1 MLDLPSCNL
10 KGEIPPEIGLLHQLS
25 HLGLAS
31 NQLAGS
37 IPASLGNLSKLYS
50 LDLKRNL
57 LSGLVPAALGNIPT
71 LTRLVLIGNNL
82 EGNLDYFLSSLS
94 NCRQLQYLVIWGNFF
109 TGAIPD
115 HVGNLSTRLIL
126 FDAANNKI
134 TGRLPSTM
142 SNLTNL
148 QWLDLSTNLLTDEIP
163 ESFTMME
170 NLVYLD
176 LARNN
181 ILGPIPTQLGKLGTI
196 QRLFL
201 QRNRLIGSI
210 PISFGNLSSI
220 ETINLSNNQLNSTI
234 PASLFHLDKLIQLNL
249 SYNSFVG
256 ALPADVTG
264 LTQIYLIDISSN
276 FLIGSIPESFGK
288 LVMLIYLNLSHNSF
302 EGSIPHKLGTLS
314 SLASL
319 DISSN
324 NLSGTIP
331 MFFANFTELT
341 TLNLSFNRLE
351 GQIPKNG
358 IFSNIT
364 LQSLIGNAGLC
375 GAPRLGFLPCHEKSH
390 STNKHLLKFL
400 LPVAMVAFGTIAIC
414 IYIWIKNKLMKKG
427 EVNAS
432 VDTTEAIGHQIVSYH
447 ELIRSTNNFSDDNM
461 LGSGSFGKVF
471 KGQLSSGSEVAIK
484 VIHMHLE
491 KAKRSFDAE
500 CRVLR
505 MARHRNLIK
514 IINTCSNLE
523 FRALVLQYM
532 PNGNLET
539 LLHRSHDIVQL
550 GFLERLGIMLD
561 VSMAMEYLHH
571 EHHEVILHRDLK
583 PSNVLFDEDM
593 TTHVADFGIAK
604 LLLVDE
610 NSVVCE
616 SMPGTIGYMA
626 LEYGSLGKASRKSDV
641 FSYGVMLL
649 EVFTGRRPTDTMF
662 NGELSLRQWV
672 QQAYPAEL
680 VQVVDGQLLQGS
692 SPSTCSIH
700 YDFLVQVFELGLLC
714 SSDLPRERMAFKD
727 VVVQLMKIKAEYVK
741 RITMTSTMAQ

>member
-1 MLDLPSCNL
+1 MLDLYSSNL

-25 HLGLAS
+25 HLGLAN

-37 IPASLGNLSKLYS
+37 IPASLGNLSRLYS
-50 LDLKRNL
+50 LYLQRNL

-71 LTRLVLIGNNL
+71 LSRLILIGNNL
-82 EGNLDYFLSSLS
+82 EGNLDFLSSLS

-134 TGRLPSTM
+134 TGRLPPTM
-142 SNLTNL
+142 SNLTSL
-148 QWLDLSTNLLTDEIP
+148 EWLDLSTNLLTEIP
-163 ESFTMME
+163 ESFTMMK

-181 ILGPIPTQLGKLGTI
+181 ISGPIPTQIGQLGTI

-201 QRNRLIGSI
+201 QRNRLTGSI
-210 PISFGNLSSI
+210 PMSFGNLSSI
-220 ETINLSNNQLNSTI
+220 ETIDLSNNQLNSTI

-256 ALPADVTG
+256 SLPPDVAR
-264 LTQIYLIDISSN
+264 LTQINLIDISFN
-276 FLIGSIPESFGK
+276 FLIGSIPESFGE

-302 EGSIPHKLGTLS
+302 KGLIPDKLGMLT

-351 GQIPKNG
+351 GQVPENG

-375 GAPRLGFLPCHEKSH
+375 GAPRLGFFPCLEKSH
-390 STNKHLLKFL
+390 STNRHLLKFL
-400 LPVAMVAFGTIAIC
+400 LPFAMVAFGSIAIL
-414 IYIWIKNKLMKKG
+414 IYIWIKNKLVKKG

-432 VDTTEAIGHQIVSYH
+432 VDTTQGMGHQIVSYH
-447 ELIRSTNNFSDDNM
+447 ELIRATNNFSDDNM

-471 KGQLSSGSEVAIK
+471 KGQLSSGLEVAIK

-491 KAKRSFDAE
+491 KAMRSFDVE

-505 MARHRNLIK
+505 MARHRNLVK

-550 GFLERLGIMLD
+550 GFLERLGIMVD

-583 PSNVLFDEDM
+583 PSNVLLDEDM
-593 TTHVADFGIAK
+593 TAHVADFGIAK
-604 LLLVDE
+604 LLLVDD

-626 LEYGSLGKASRKSDV
+626 PEYGSLGKASRKSDV

-649 EVFTGRRPTDTMF
+649 EVFTRRRPIDTMF
-662 NGELSLRQWV
+662 NGEISLRQWV
-672 QQAYPAEL
+672 QKAYPAEL

-692 SPSTCSIH
+692 SPSRCNIN

-727 VVVQLMKIKAEYVK
+727 VVVRLMKIKAEYVK
-741 RITMTSTMAQ
+741 WIKMTSTMAQ